1 MVNDLKIKKYLI
13 ITFCLV
19 FCTLASFAQD
29 CGQYSYNRN
38 GEIYFSDNSAG
49 DNNGALINTATDI
62 TFGRYNSPLPGLTYD
77 WKLYDPNGTLLK
89 SGNNVVFSI
98 TLTKLEKY
106 KITLRVSDSDG
117 CTNYEK
123 TITSRDPNNCII
135 PSKDRFDNQVALYLS
150 DYRGVEV
157 NTETTLSIGYVS
169 GYSESNFTFDWK
181 AYNSNGVL
189 VSSGIQSSFTITFP
203 NIEEYKVELVLKD
216 LNGCITTYT
225 KLVTPLSKCDFNTD
239 DRMGYITNDVSTYN
253 ELSVNKDQTADMYFV
268 PYNSSENFTYKWDVL
283 NSKGISVASSNLG
296 VFPLTLDKGGKY
308 EIHLIVKDTVKGCE
322 REFIDELQ
330 CIIDNSCTTTNPKS
344 QKVKELYEDLL
355 VSLLARSI
363 QGETDEQI
371 NTSAPSAEF
380 IALKP
385 YITNGPKDK
394 IYNYVSTSRNY
405 TEVNGRE
412 KIFGARFSFSPNR
425 EYDVNAII
433 GWGIGYDPKKTTLT
447 NLKTTIRDSI
457 YTDLS
462 QYISSEQFI
471 KSCKSRHSGGGR
483 MSKKMDLTSLDYCD
497 FGAEIRH
504 IDFCP
509 GEVSTCDPA
518 IIGSIITPRQSVFT
532 VGDSKFTFDTFNTNL
547 TYTWSVISE
556 DGEILDTSIPGI
568 DIKTYTYKFKYEGSY
583 IIKAVLKD
591 QTGCT
596 ATFTRYISASDS
608 HCANSPYGFKFE
620 TDEPN
625 LIYTWTAAKENG
637 DIVIT
642 ETNTTGLFIFTPT
655 ASGHY
660 EINLSTSGTEN
671 CDTVFTKDIFIAS
684 CGGFVSCT
692 KDNPLTPRVH
702 TLFMDLITK
711 LVSTPNGTDVN
722 AYAQNEIAAFVPYT
736 LGNGGK
742 IYKFVNTNTYISF
755 SFSDE
760 TSKSDVTLPKSAT
773 GTITSIDL
781 GKFYNSQET
790 TTVSTNYS
798 DGTYNMTNGNVENI
812 NFCPSQECTPLVGTI
827 SIVKRNA
834 NATKPASTVLPTKT
848 YQYEGIWLSNATQQ
862 PEVNAWVDY
871 KDASGVLKRTL
882 IGAITH
888 GCKEITASSIVNTN
902 GVDVCSDCQELHVES
917 RDTELCYNVTY
928 LDCSGEIK
936 TLVTDTTT
944 AFPGKR
950 IISAVQQGCNSTD
963 PPPTDSSKMSTS
975 NRTKI

>member
-13 ITFCLV
+13 IAFCLV
-19 FCTLASFAQD
+19 FCTLASFAQE
-29 CGQYSYNRN
+29 CGQYSYSRY

-77 WKLYDPNGTLLK
+77 WKLYDANGSLIK
-89 SGNNVVFSI
+89 SGNTINFSI
-98 TLTKLEKY
+98 TLTKLEKH

-117 CTNYEK
+117 CTDYEK
-123 TITSRDPNNCII
+123 TITGRDSNNCII
-135 PSKDRFDNQVALYLS
+135 PSKDRFDDQVAIYLS

-169 GYSESNFTFDWK
+169 GYSPSNFTFDWK
-181 AYNSNGVL
+181 IYDSNGVL
-189 VSSGIQSSFTITFP
+189 ISSGTQPSISIIFP
-203 NIEEYKVELVLKD
+203 KIEEYKVEFVLKD
-216 LNGCITTYT
+216 LNGCITNYT
-225 KLVTPLSKCDFNTD
+225 KLVTPLSTCDFNTD
-239 DRMGYITNDVSTYN
+239 DRMGYITNDNTNYN
-253 ELSVNKDQTADMYFV
+253 ELSVNRGETTNMYFI
-268 PYNSSENFTYKWDVL
+268 PYNSAENFTYEWEVF
-283 NSKGISVASSNLG
+283 NSRGISVASSNLDL
-296 VFPLTLDKGGKY
+296 FPLTLDKGGKY

-322 REFIDELQ
+322 RKFINELQ

-344 QKVKELYEDLL
+344 QKVKELYEELL

-371 NTSAPSAEF
+371 NTSPPSPEF

-471 KSCKSRHSGGGR
+471 KSCKSRYSGGGR
-483 MSKKMDLTSLDYCD
+483 MSKKMDLASLDYCD

-509 GEVSTCDPA
+509 GQVNTCDPA
-518 IIGSIITPRQSVFT
+518 IIGHIRNPDHTIFT
-532 VGDSKFTFDTFNTNL
+532 NQDASFYFYTDVQNL
-547 TYTWSVISE
+547 TYTWTVTSE
-556 DGEILDTSIPGI
+556 EGELINTSDP
-568 DIKTYTYKFKYEGSY
+568 DITVPYIYNFKYEGNY
-583 IIKAVLKD
+583 VVKVVAKD

-596 ATFTRYISASDS
+596 ATFISLIMVTDT
-608 HCANSPYGFKFE
+608 HCANNPYGFKFE

-637 DIVIT
+637 DIIIT

-655 ASGHY
+655 AFGHY
-660 EINLSTSGTEN
+660 VINLSTSGTEN
-671 CDTVFTKDIFIAS
+671 CDTVFTKDIFITS
-684 CGGFVSCT
+684 CGGTVSCT
-692 KDNPLTPRVH
+692 KDNPLAPRVH

-711 LVSTPNGTDVN
+711 LVSTPNDADVN
-722 AYAQNEIAAFVPYT
+722 SYAQSEIAAFIPYT
-736 LGNGGK
+736 MGKGGK
-742 IYKFVNTNTYISF
+742 IYKFVNTSTYISF
-755 SFSDE
+755 SFSDD
-760 TSKSDVTLPKSAT
+760 TFKSDVTLPKSAT

-781 GKFYNSQET
+781 SRFYGPQAT
-790 TTVSTNYS
+790 TAVTTNYS
-798 DGTYNMTNGNVENI
+798 DGTYNMASGNVENI
-812 NFCPSQECTPLVGTI
+812 NFCPSQECIPIVGTI
-827 SIVKRNA
+827 SIVKRNG
-834 NATKPASTVLPTKT
+834 NPGTPPPTPLQTSVYK
-848 YQYEGIWLSNATQQ
+848 YEGIWQTNDAAQPAT
-862 PEVNAWVDY
+862 NAWVDY
-871 KDASGVLKRTL
+871 KDAFGVQKR
-882 IGAITH
+882 IIVGAITN

-936 TLVTDTTT
+936 TLVTDATTV
-944 AFPGKR
+944 FPGKR